1 MKGEVKLKDGRTI
14 RRYSESVKL
23 KILDEIH
30 SGRMT
35 KNEASRQYDVSVAS
49 IYKWMRKFGR
59 LDLYNPRVTI
69 QMPTEKD
76 KIKALKEEI
85 AVLKEAMI
93 QSQLKAIKAESDLEV
108 ALEMMG
114 LNKSSFE
121 KKQQAPHSKKP
132 SRKDGK

>member
-1 MKGEVKLKDGRTI
+1 MKGDVKLKDGRTI

-35 KNEASRQYDVSVAS
+35 KNEAGRQYDVSVAS
-49 IYKWMRKFGR
+49 IYKWMKKFGR
-59 LDLYNPRVTI
+59 LDLYNPRVII

-85 AVLKEAMI
+85 AELKEAMI

-132 SRKDGK
+132 SQKGGK